1 MEEMLH
7 RLQTFYWNGQPRNPD
22 FRVESLKKL
31 QIALKRREDDLLRA
45 VAADMSKPAEEAYM
59 TEIGIVYSELRDAL
73 RHLRRWSRA
82 RLTLP
87 SIAQLPGHGRVLRD
101 PYGVVLILSPWNY
114 PIQLTLVPLIAA
126 VASGNCAVVRP
137 SSSAPKTAQVL
148 ASIVSESFREEHV
161 SIMLGDTSAAK
172 TLTALPFD
180 KIFFTGS
187 PGVGREVM
195 QAASANLVPVTLE
208 LGGKSPVLVSSDA
221 DIKLAARRIVWGK
234 CINAGQTCVAPDY
247 VLAHRSVENALLEA
261 LRSEITRQYGDDPV
275 HNEDLTAIISNRHF
289 DRLSGMLGEGR
300 LICGGQTDAKTR
312 KIAPTVLSNV
322 PEDAPLM
329 QDEIFGPILPVLS
342 FSTMEEALARVR
354 NRPKPLALYYFTSD
368 KDAARRVM
376 RDMTFGGGCT
386 NDCVL
391 HLANARLPFGG
402 VGNSGM
408 GSYHGKYGFACFTR
422 EKGVFAAS
430 TRMDVPVRYAPWKGK
445 LKLLRKVMK

>member
-1 MEEMLH
+1 MDEIL
-7 RLQTFYWNGQPRNPD
+7 RKLQAFYWGGQPRTPD
-22 FRVESLKKL
+22 FRIESLKKL
-31 QIALKRREDDLLRA
+31 QHVLKRREDELLRA
-45 VAADMSKPAEEAYM
+45 IAADMNKPAEEAYM

-73 RHLRRWSRA
+73 RHLRRRSRA

-101 PYGVVLILSPWNY
+101 PYGVVLILAPWNY

-126 VASGNCAVVRP
+126 VAAGNCAVVRP

-148 ASIVSESFREEHV
+148 SAIVGESFRADHV
-161 SIMLGDTSAAK
+161 DVVLGDTGAARA
-172 TLTALPFD
+172 LTALPFD

-187 PGVGREVM
+187 PAVGREVM
-195 QAASANLVPVTLE
+195 RAASANLVPVTLE
-208 LGGKSPVLVSSDA
+208 LGGKSPVIVSSDA

-247 VLAHRSVENALLEA
+247 VLVHRTVENALLEA
-261 LRSEITRQYGDDPV
+261 LRGEIVRQYGDDPA
-275 HNEDLTAIISNRHF
+275 HNDDLTAIINTRHF
-289 DRLSGMLGEGR
+289 DRLSGMLGAGR
-300 LICGGQTDAKTR
+300 LICGGQTDARTR

-322 PEDAPLM
+322 PEDDPLM

-342 FSTMEEALARVR
+342 FDTMEDALVRVR
-354 NRPKPLALYYFTSD
+354 SLPKPLALYYFTSD

-376 RDMTFGGGCT
+376 RDMAFGGGCV

-391 HLANARLPFGG
+391 HLANTRLPFGG

-408 GSYHGKYGFACFTR
+408 GSYHGKYGHTCFTR
-422 EKGVFAAS
+422 DKGVFVAS

-445 LKLLRKVMK
+445 LKLLRIVMK